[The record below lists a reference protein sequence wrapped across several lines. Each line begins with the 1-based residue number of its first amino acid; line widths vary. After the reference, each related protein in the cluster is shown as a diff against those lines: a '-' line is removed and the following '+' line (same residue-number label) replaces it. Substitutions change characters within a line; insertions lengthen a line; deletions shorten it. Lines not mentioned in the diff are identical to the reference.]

1 MAGEGVWGAHD
12 ADSGT
17 TATDLRQPAIRYALP
32 GSHSTHRPPT
42 LASGRRRWLP
52 HPSMGACIALNE
64 DALERLLDGPLQN
77 LQPVFVP
84 LAELHGA
91 AVF

>member
-1 MAGEGVWGAHD
+1 MRASRISFDASASHFSERQEEMA
-12 ADSGT
+12 
-17 TATDLRQPAIRYALP
+17 ATPVN
-32 GSHSTHRPPT
+32 
-42 LASGRRRWLP
+42 
-52 HPSMGACIALNE
+52 GACIALNE